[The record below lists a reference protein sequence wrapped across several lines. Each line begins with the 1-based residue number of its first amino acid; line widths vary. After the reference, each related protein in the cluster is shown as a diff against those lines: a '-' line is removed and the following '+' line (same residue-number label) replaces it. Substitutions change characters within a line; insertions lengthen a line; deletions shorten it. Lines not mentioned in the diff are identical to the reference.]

1 MGGMWSGRTIATL
14 AALLAG
20 CAALVAD
27 ESLERQVNAVL
38 ERRGLGSDALGVID
52 NLVRNGPPAPHAAPP
67 LVLELLARPLA
78 AADVES
84 LFQRLV
90 PAVFAP
96 PRVSAGPRSFD
107 ELLRAY
113 LKELAEAQ
121 GLLRAAVS
129 PFDDSRLLEELA
141 SGLPSSARLLEIELD
156 AMKLERANR
165 LFLEATAR
173 FAQGFAAADVPAE
186 GRRIETD
193 SVTIV
198 VGTRGNDVHRL
209 APARGGRVSVIIDP
223 GGDDQYV
230 GSDLALNGF
239 SAIVDFSGNDRYVME
254 GPGLGAAIAGAALL
268 VDLAGDD
275 SYQAKFFAQG
285 AAAFGIGALVDFGGN
300 DRYRVEA
307 FGQGLG
313 LGGGIGVLW
322 DGGGDDRY
330 IAGAVPDPYNR
341 AGGLSFAQGVAL
353 GYRGRLGGGIGI
365 LRDDG
370 GDDTYEA
377 QMFAQGVGYYYALGV
392 LWDRGG
398 RDTYRAVQYAQGN
411 GVHQA
416 VGVLRDEAGDDRYEM
431 SAIYGQGMGLDVA
444 VGLLVDDAG
453 HDAYRA
459 RAVAQGAATAN
470 GFGLLADSGG
480 DDRFEIGPSPHA
492 WGHAEWMRGL
502 PSVGVLLH
510 GRGAQFVR
518 DGKAARPS
526 ELPVTVMPATP
537 LECPAQDAG
546 DALLC
551 RLDQAAD
558 VEAVWRE
565 LQALLSEDPATP
577 LAGSIAIGLARRP
590 PPRALGD
597 DIAARLAQ
605 RESCNVRALA
615 LRGWPTLAAAQ
626 AGARSSC
633 YRLQSAARAALARLG
648 APLPADAALPT
659 FLRAL
664 PPQDDTF

>member
-1 MGGMWSGRTIATL
+1 MWSGRTIAALATL
-14 AALLAG
+14 LGA
-20 CAALVAD
+20 CAPLPTQQQT
-27 ESLERQVNAVL
+27 LERSVTEVL
-38 ERRGLGSDALGVID
+38 ERRGLGRDALGVID
-52 NLVRNGPPAPHAAPP
+52 NLMRHGPTAPRATAP

-78 AADVES
+78 AAEAES
-84 LFQRLV
+84 LFMRAV
-90 PAVFAP
+90 PAVLTP
-96 PRVSAGPRSFD
+96 PQLSSGPRTLD

-121 GLLRAAVS
+121 RLLRAAVS
-129 PFDDSRLLEELA
+129 PFDDSLLLEELA
-141 SGLPSSARLLEIELD
+141 SGLPSSARLLQIELD
-156 AMKLERANR
+156 PIKLERANL

-173 FAQGFAAADVPAE
+173 FAQGIAAVDVPAR
-186 GRRIETD
+186 GLRIE
-193 SVTIV
+193 SELATIV
-198 VGTRGNDVHRL
+198 IGTRGNDVHRL
-209 APARGGRVSVIIDP
+209 TPARHGRASVIVDP
-223 GGDDQYV
+223 GGDDQYL

-239 SAIVDFSGNDRYVME
+239 SAIVDFSGNDRYAME
-254 GPGLGAAIAGAALL
+254 GPGLGAAIAGAAVL

-285 AAAFGIGALVDFGGN
+285 AAAFGVGALVDFAGD

-307 FGQGLG
+307 WGQGFG
-313 LGGGIGVLW
+313 LGGGLGLLW

-330 IAGAVPDPYNR
+330 SAGAVPDPYHR
-341 AGGLSFAQGVAL
+341 AGGISGAQGAAF
-353 GYRGRLGGGIGI
+353 GYRGRLAGGIGI
-365 LRDDG
+365 LRDDA

-377 QMFAQGVGYYYALGV
+377 EMFAQGLGYYYAIGV

-453 HDAYRA
+453 NDAYRA

-470 GFGLLADSGG
+470 GFGLLADRAGA
-480 DDRFEIGPSPHA
+480 DRFEVGPSPHA

-518 DGKAARPS
+518 DGKAARPG
-526 ELPVTVMPATP
+526 ELPVTVQPPTA
-537 LECPAQDAG
+537 LACPAQDAG

-558 VEAVWRE
+558 VDAVWRE
-565 LQALLSEDPATP
+565 LQTLLAEDPATP
-577 LAGSIAIGLARRP
+577 LAGSIAVGLARRP
-590 PPRALGD
+590 PPRAIGD
-597 DIAARLAQ
+597 EIAARLAQ

-615 LRGWPTLAAAQ
+615 LRGWPTLPAAQ
-626 AGARSSC
+626 AGVRSPC
-633 YRLQSAARAALARLG
+633 YRLQAAARAALARLG